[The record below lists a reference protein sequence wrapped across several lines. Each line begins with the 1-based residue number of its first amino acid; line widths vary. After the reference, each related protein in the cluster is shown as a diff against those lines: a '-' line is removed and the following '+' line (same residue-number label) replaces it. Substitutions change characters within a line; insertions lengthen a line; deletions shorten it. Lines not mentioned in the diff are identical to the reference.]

1 MTRKLDSFAKS
12 SSNGFSTTDDSGKRL
27 TCQIIG
33 VISSSVVV
41 TKPWNGK
48 ELGKKSLAIFSSLVC
63 MHNWLTGVTFF
74 SFAFLE
80 TLFFATCLMPSS
92 FPNSFSNIRCRCIPR
107 YVHQHVSN
115 LIKGRK
121 LFFCSCRQS
130 LGRKLF
136 LKISSF
142 FSVHF
147 LA

>member
-12 SSNGFSTTDDSGKRL
+12 CSNGFSTTDDSGKRL

-121 LFFCSCRQS
+121 LFCSCRQP
-130 LGRKLF
+130 LAKTIPEN
-136 LKISSF
+136 LKF

-147 LA
+147 LP